1 MKNPVKTLKT
11 NSIGTINML
20 GLSRRLN
27 SRILIASSSEVYGDP
42 LEHPQKETYFGNVNT
57 MGPRSCYDEG
67 KRVAESLAY
76 AYSKQENIS
85 IVVARIFNT
94 YGPRMNVLDGRVV
107 SNFITQALRNE
118 SITVYGN
125 GKQTRS
131 FQYVSDLVAGLISLM
146 NSNVSQPINLG
157 NPDEYSI
164 LDFAKKIRNHLK
176 SKSEIVFLPEVVDDP
191 KKRRPNIDRAIQL
204 IQWRPTVPLDKGI
217 QLTVDYFQKALSAQ
231 NGSDHF

>member
-146 NSNVSQPINLG
+146 NSNVSQAVNLG

>member
-146 NSNVSQPINLG
+146 NSNVSQAVNLG

-204 IQWRPTVPLDKGI
+204 IQWRPIVPLDKGI

>member
-1 MKNPVKTLKT
+1 
-11 NSIGTINML
+11 ML

-27 SRILIASSSEVYGDP
+27 SKILIASSSEVYGDP
-42 LEHPQKETYFGNVNT
+42 LEHPQKESYFGNVNT
-57 MGPRSCYDEG
+57 FGPRSCYDEG

-85 IVVARIFNT
+85 VRVARIFNT
-94 YGPRMNVLDGRVV
+94 YGPRMNILDGRVV
-107 SNFITQALRNE
+107 SNFITQALKNE

-131 FQYVSDLVAGLISLM
+131 FQYVSDLVSGLISLM
-146 NSNVSQPINLG
+146 NSNVSQPVNLG

-176 SKSEIVFLPEVVDDP
+176 SKSEIVFLAEVIDDP
-191 KKRRPNIDRAIQL
+191 KKRRPNIDRAIKQL
-204 IQWRPTVPLDKGI
+204 HWRPTVELEKGI
-217 QLTVDYFQKALSAQ
+217 KLTVDYFQKALDSQ
-231 NGSDHF
+231 SGSDYF

>member
-27 SRILIASSSEVYGDP
+27 SKILIASSSEVYGDP
-42 LEHPQKETYFGNVNT
+42 LEHPQREVYFGNVNT

-76 AYSKQENIS
+76 AYSKQENIRIS
-85 IVVARIFNT
+85 VARIFNT

-146 NSNVSQPINLG
+146 NSNVSQPVNLG
-157 NPDEYSI
+157 NPDEFSI
-164 LDFAKKIRNHLK
+164 IDFAKKIRNHLK
-176 SKSEIVFLPEVVDDP
+176 SKSEIVFLPELVDDP
-191 KKRRPNIDRAIQL
+191 KKRRPSIDRAIKL
-204 IQWRPTVPLDKGI
+204 IHWRPTVALDKGI
-217 QLTVDYFQKALSAQ
+217 ELTVDYFQKALNSQ